1 MIIKEHEFRGQQS
14 ELFGMNAIHKQFEEN
29 LVITNPNCLNAA
41 TLFQYKV
48 AEKKIELL
56 MIIKEHEFRGQQS
69 ELFGMNAIH
78 KQFEE
83 RQLLFFILFLNMV
96 NPPEYSLENLKAEY
110 EKAESK
116 WKKESILLLMKLQGF
131 DEKEADILKFDNAFA
146 SKNAGELATLMET
159 LHYSAPTNGIK
170 ERLKAIVD
178 IIFDGKNDEFVRDFL
193 SAINLSLFFKILE
206 SQFEWKTNPEKIFYF
221 FYLVSKHN
229 RQKFGDII
237 TEFLTV
243 FKHFKNAF
251 KPSLENSLKLYMFL
265 FYVYDIPAIREVMPQ
280 NPELYRGMINASIL
294 ATLNPKLFTK
304 EILSPFGLP
313 FLKLPSEQLHLGLS
327 CLALKFNSLLS
338 PTFDETQ
345 ILKLFE
351 TFIQNNNDDKDVII
365 SALLYGL
372 SIWKNMLGDNLLLL
386 LPANVYNMQIK
397 KFQNFNGFP
406 LKFDV
411 DLIHRGIGKKN
422 SDCQQLINSLK
433 ITILLLKKHSKIIAH
448 AKFFH
453 DYMGIEHS
461 SIWNYLLTCLLLFN
475 EYQLATTLLAM
486 QTDVSLS
493 NLLLLQI
500 EFAQGRIPEALTV
513 ANELILSSSVA
524 EFHKSPFREAVL
536 IENCYLSLPKVAEFH
551 KSPFREAV
559 LIENCYLSL
568 PKGAVIQYTAL
579 IQAHI
584 CFLILVRTLSTKPQL
599 RDFALGNIMVM
610 SQVLQRYGQGEVIT
624 RLIAAFIKT
633 NNSFIFPNFDQYI
646 CQSHVFTSFFNEPK
660 IQWQISEIH
669 KSLEGAIQGR
679 LLTSPPA
686 DLDPVTVAKSFIRNN
701 SVLFNEFKT
710 F

>member
-1 MIIKEHEFRGQQS
+1 
-14 ELFGMNAIHKQFEEN
+14 
-29 LVITNPNCLNAA
+29 
-41 TLFQYKV
+41 
-48 AEKKIELL
+48 
-56 MIIKEHEFRGQQS
+56 
-69 ELFGMNAIH
+69 
-78 KQFEE
+78 
-83 RQLLFFILFLNMV
+83 MV
-96 NPPEYSLENLKAEY
+96 NPPEYSLENLKIEY
-110 EKAESK
+110 EKAENK

-146 SKNAGELATLMET
+146 NKNAVELASLIEA

-170 ERLKAIVD
+170 ERLKAITD
-178 IIFDGKNDEFVRDFL
+178 IIFDGKNDEFVR
-193 SAINLSLFFKILE
+193 
-206 SQFEWKTNPEKIFYF
+206 
-221 FYLVSKHN
+221 
-229 RQKFGDII
+229 
-237 TEFLTV
+237 
-243 FKHFKNAF
+243 
-251 KPSLENSLKLYMFL
+251 
-265 FYVYDIPAIREVMPQ
+265 VYIHEIPAIREVMPQ

-294 ATLNPKLFTK
+294 ATLNPKLFNK
-304 EILSPFGLP
+304 DILSPFGLP

-327 CLALKFNSLLS
+327 CLSLKFNSS
-338 PTFDETQ
+338 QSTFDETK

-351 TFIQNNNDDKDVII
+351 TLILNNNDDKDVII

-397 KFQNFNGFP
+397 TFQNFNGFP

-422 SDCQQLINSLK
+422 SECQQLINSLK

-486 QTDVSLS
+486 QTDVPLS

-500 EFAQGRIPEALTV
+500 EFAMGRIPEALSV
-513 ANELILSSSVA
+513 ANEIILSSSVSD
-524 EFHKSPFREAVL
+524 FHNSAFREAVL
-536 IENCYLSLPKVAEFH
+536 IENCYLSL
-551 KSPFREAV
+551 S
-559 LIENCYLSL
+559 
-568 PKGAVIQYTAL
+568 KGAVIQYTAL
-579 IQAHI
+579 IQSHI

-610 SQVLQRYGQGEVIT
+610 SQVLQRFGQGEVIT
-624 RLIAAFIKT
+624 RLIAGIIKT

-646 CQSHVFTSFFNEPK
+646 CQSHVFTSFFNEAT
-660 IQWQISEIH
+660 IQWQISESH
-669 KSLEGAIQGR
+669 RSLEGAIQGR
-679 LLTSPPA
+679 LLSAQPS
-686 DLDPVTVAKSFIRNN
+686 DLDPVTVAKNFIRNN